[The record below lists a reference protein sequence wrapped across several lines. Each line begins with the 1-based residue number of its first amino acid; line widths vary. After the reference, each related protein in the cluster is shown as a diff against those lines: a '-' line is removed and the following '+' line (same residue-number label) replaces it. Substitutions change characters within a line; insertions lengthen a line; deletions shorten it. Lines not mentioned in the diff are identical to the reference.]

1 MNFRDNLLRKAR
13 KSKKESDWLTDK
25 KKKNHVNNL
34 IKVAKPN
41 IINYYLKK
49 TFLSQTN
56 SGNVSKTCFLRN
68 PKRKYPVPNLSST
81 RKQRQMNMTLRM
93 DSVPFFSPLSH
104 HLKPTRLN
112 LRTLLGLNQ
121 QNTKLTMPNALIS
134 NTFQYQSLE
143 NI

>member
-1 MNFRDNLLRKAR
+1 MNALLCFCIFYI
-13 KSKKESDWLTDK
+13 KKESFL
-25 KKKNHVNNL
+25 
-34 IKVAKPN
+34 KPDGLSITLNEIDIFDEKLN
-41 IINYYLKK
+41 ITSYYLKK

-93 DSVPFFSPLSH
+93 DSVPFFSPLSQ